1 MALNFYYYNNSESLD
16 QYFKEIANIPVLSEK
31 DEKALGVEAKKGSL
45 EARDTLVNSFLKY
58 VVSVARNYQD
68 RGVALEDLVSEGNI
82 GLLYA
87 VEGFDPNEGRLS
99 TYASYWIK
107 KAIIDAIREKTGITH
122 VEIPTDRFENYRIQI
137 KGKLNS
143 VRRIKSDK
151 EIEPFVWMDELLS
164 LDTPVSD
171 DEGSASMVDFLADE
185 NQNPEDIFIK
195 DSLQE
200 NVRKVLRDLSEW
212 EQVYITCYF
221 GLDGHKQMTIKE
233 ISDAYK
239 MPEGKVN
246 RTIMNAL
253 RTLRTNEKV
262 KALRGYV
269 AE

>member
-1 MALNFYYYNNSESLD
+1 MALNFYYYNSESFN
-16 QYFKEIANIPVLSEK
+16 QYLKEIENIAILSEE
-31 DEKALGVEAKKGSL
+31 DEKTLGVEAKKGSL

-122 VEIPTDRFENYRIQI
+122 TEMPTDRFENYRIQI
-137 KGKLNS
+137 KEKLNS
-143 VRRIKSDK
+143 ARRTKAEK

-164 LDTPVSD
+164 LDTPVTD
-171 DEGSASMVDFLADE
+171 DEESASMVDFLADE

-195 DSLQE
+195 DSLEE
-200 NVRKVLRDLSEW
+200 NVRKVIKDLSEW